1 MFRLTGHAGAQLVE
15 ALRYKP
21 EGRRFESPWCHC
33 HNSFGHNMTPG
44 LIQPLTK
51 MSTRNIS
58 WRVKVTGA

>member
-1 MFRLTGHAGAQLVE
+1 MTGYAGAQLVQ

-21 EGRRFESPWCHC
+21 KCRGFESPWCHC
-33 HNSFGHNMTPG
+33 HNPIGRTMNPG

-58 WRVKVTGA
+58 WRGKVAGA